1 MGMSRLMLWLAA
13 CFAAGALTAQ
23 ADFGDAPASYGLM
36 EAEQVTGG
44 LGAGFSVDLTNPV
57 TPSWTGD
64 SDDCVVG
71 APLWDSW
78 SSSNSLTIHVTQPG
92 HLIIWV
98 DANDDGHWTADERY
112 NYFPGQEIGYP
123 GQYTITGIVIRAS
136 QSFARN
142 GPNKVAVR
150 ITLQDNIGGAPNL
163 SPTGSFYFG
172 EVEDWLIDVEPAKF
186 VVSTEALR
194 TAVEGKPFSFLLN
207 ARNGV
212 PPYTWSMTG
221 GALPAQM
228 SLIQSGDQFELT
240 GTPGPGSGAGA
251 VDYMFTVQVSDAWS
265 QTASRS
271 LVLRVLPPPYTLPF
285 TDSFST
291 STGWT
296 LGNTWVRGP
305 ATAYTSNGQSWDGW
319 PACEPAVDA
328 TPASSDNM
336 ILADSPGASRPD
348 MMPAPAWA
356 VSPIFDCSTVASV
369 ELRYQRW
376 LSASHWNYDRVRVQ
390 VTNDGATWV
399 DVWNNNFPYGWNAVA
414 DFSWTPH
421 SHDISSVAAH
431 QPRVQ
436 VRFGIGACNMPQYL
450 QLYGQF
456 ERFTGWC
463 IDDVIIREKP
473 AAQVIT
479 AQNFMAATASSYFD
493 PTAQQTIALLYP
505 QNLYS
510 FSVQISNA
518 SSQTVTLNS
527 MEVGTR
533 QYGPGGF
540 YGTQGSWVNVGTWS
554 LALPVVLAPGAS
566 QVLSG
571 QLLAG
576 FVPAILANKALD
588 ATLYLYGTESVTGRP
603 LLAMATFRFGMN
615 LSPQPG
621 LHVYEV
627 QAGGVEVFNGAVPA
641 GLRDFG
647 NVIVGQS
654 GNWLNIVQKNTGSSA
669 VSLVQAVIS
678 GPDAASFQINHSG
691 FQTPIVNQTGSMAW
705 FSLRFAPTT
714 PGLKVATVS
723 FVHDASNTATP
734 FSFEVRGYGA
744 ANVPVLS
751 VMEAA
756 TGAGIAHGSPAVGG
770 RDFGQVDVS
779 AGAAAPLTILIENR
793 GTQLLVLG
801 SPQISGSSD
810 FTLQSASM
818 SGSLAPGASTQFE
831 VSFDPS
837 ATGLRLAT
845 VSFSHNDQNAGQP
858 FTFDV
863 AGFGI
868 VNAPVMVVAEGSGA
882 LVSPGA
888 PPTGALVFG
897 PLDVSS
903 GALGPVTIVIRNL
916 GWQDLALG
924 QPVLTGPNAQDFV
937 LDTTGMS
944 LTLAHQQGTAIRLS
958 FDPVSKGPKFASLS
972 FTHNDGAAPSPFAIN
987 MSGIGVDA
995 AGVVFVTSALAPGQE
1010 TQAYHFDIQA
1020 SGGTGPYTFS
1030 LVSGAPP
1037 AGLVLG
1043 TDGGLSGVPTAHG
1056 LFAFRV
1062 RVTDSLA
1069 GTEERNFQ
1077 LNIQPAP
1084 GALFESPAQVGGG
1097 CTSAEGQGRAL
1108 LGLLAAL
1115 ALALCRR
1122 LKLGAHDRQRRLPAG
1137 SSSSESASSA

>member
-1 MGMSRLMLWLAA
+1 MGMSRLMLLLAA
-13 CFAAGALTAQ
+13 GLAAGALCAQ

-44 LGAGFSVDLTNPV
+44 LGVGYIVDLTNPV
-57 TPSWTGD
+57 TPSWSGD

-98 DANDDGHWTADERY
+98 DADDNGHWSTDERY

-123 GQYTITGIVIRAS
+123 GSYTITGIVIRAN

-142 GPNKVAVR
+142 GVNKVAVR
-150 ITLQDNIGGAPNL
+150 ITLQDNIGGAPNF

-186 VVSTEALR
+186 VVSTETLR
-194 TAVEGKPFSFLLN
+194 TAVEGKPFNFMLN
-207 ARNGV
+207 ARNGT

-228 SLIQSGDQFELT
+228 SLTQTGDQFALS
-240 GTPGPGSGAGA
+240 GTPGPGSGTGA
-251 VDYMFTVQVSDAWS
+251 VNYAFNVQVSDALS
-265 QTASRS
+265 RTAIRT
-271 LVLRVLPPPYTLPF
+271 LILRVLPPPYALPF

-291 STGWT
+291 ATGWT

-328 TPASSDNM
+328 TPSSSDNM

-348 MMPAPAWA
+348 MMPTPAWA
-356 VSPIFDCSTVASV
+356 VSPLFDCSGVASV

-421 SHDISSVAAH
+421 SHDISSVAAN

-479 AQNFMAATASSYFD
+479 AQNFNVATTSSYFD

-510 FSVQISNA
+510 FSVSVSNA
-518 SSQTVTLNS
+518 SSHSVTLTG

-540 YGTQGSWVNVGTWS
+540 YGTQGSWVNVGSWS
-554 LALPVVLAPGAS
+554 LALPVVVAPGAS

-588 ATLYLYGTESVTGRP
+588 ATIYLYGLESATGRP
-603 LLAMATFRFGMN
+603 LQATATFRFGMN

-627 QAGGVEVFNGAVPA
+627 QVGGVEVFNGATPA

-647 NVIVGQS
+647 NVIAGQS
-654 GNWLNIVQKNTGSSA
+654 GNWLNIVQKNTGSNP
-669 VSLVQAVIS
+669 VNLVQAVIS
-678 GPDAASFQINHSG
+678 GPDAASFQINQSG
-691 FQTPIVNQTGSMAW
+691 FQSPIVNQTGSMAW
-705 FSLRFAPTT
+705 FSLRFAPAT

-723 FVHDASNTATP
+723 FVHDAANTATP
-734 FSFEVRGYGA
+734 FSFEIRGYGA
-744 ANVPVLS
+744 ANIPVLS
-751 VMEAA
+751 ITEAGS
-756 TGAGIAHGSPAVGG
+756 GAGIAYGSPAVGG

-779 AGAAAPLTILIENR
+779 AGPSAPLTILIENR

-801 SPQISGSSD
+801 SPQISGSAD

-818 SGSLAPGASTQFE
+818 SGSLAPGAITQFE
-831 VSFDPS
+831 VTFDPS
-837 ATGLRLAT
+837 AIGLRQAT
-845 VSFSHNDQNAGQP
+845 VSLSHNDPNAGQP

-868 VNAPVMVVAEGSGA
+868 VNAPIMLVAEGSGA
-882 LVSPGA
+882 QVSPGA
-888 PPTGALVFG
+888 APTGALAFG
-897 PLDVSS
+897 PLDVGS
-903 GALGPVTIVIRNL
+903 GALGPVSIVVRNL
-916 GWQDLALG
+916 GWQDLVLG
-924 QPVLTGPNAQDFV
+924 QPLLTGPNTQDFV

-944 LTLAHQQGTAIRLS
+944 LTLGHQQSTIIRLS

-972 FTHNDGAAPSPFAIN
+972 FTHNDGAAPSPFVIN
-987 MSGIGVDA
+987 MSGLGVDV
-995 AGVVFVTSALAPGQE
+995 AGVVFVTSALPQGQE
-1010 TQAYHFDIQA
+1010 TLAYDFSIQA

-1037 AGLVLG
+1037 AGLQLG
-1043 TDGGLSGVPTAHG
+1043 ADGRLWGVPAVHG
-1056 LFAFRV
+1056 IFSFRV
-1062 RVTDSLA
+1062 RVKDSLA
-1069 GTEERNFQ
+1069 GTEEKNFQ
-1077 LNIQPAP
+1077 LNVQPAP
-1084 GALFESPAQVGGG
+1084 GALFDSPAQMGGG
-1097 CTSAEGQGRAL
+1097 CTSGEGRGLAL
-1108 LGLLAAL
+1108 LVLGLLAMLVAAL
-1115 ALALCRR
+1115 RHRRAL
-1122 LKLGAHDRQRRLPAG
+1122 QRRP
-1137 SSSSESASSA
+1137 